1 MVGGLI
7 YIFFRTDKLLMFSWF
22 KRLGLS
28 NLISYIRL
36 FSDEFI
42 LPEWVIYSLPNALW
56 TYSFMFSFVLLW
68 KNSINLYRYIWFALV
83 FFISVGSEIG
93 QLLKIVPGTFDFIDL
108 FLCLIAI
115 MIPRLVQLEEEK
127 KLNV

>member
-28 NLISYIRL
+28 SLISYIRL

-68 KNSINLYRYIWFALV
+68 KNSINLYSHIWFALV

>member
-1 MVGGLI
+1 
-7 YIFFRTDKLLMFSWF
+7 MFSWF

-28 NLISYIRL
+28 SLISYIRL

-68 KNSINLYRYIWFALV
+68 KNSINLYSHIWFALV

-115 MIPRLVQLEEEK
+115 MIPRLVQLGEEK